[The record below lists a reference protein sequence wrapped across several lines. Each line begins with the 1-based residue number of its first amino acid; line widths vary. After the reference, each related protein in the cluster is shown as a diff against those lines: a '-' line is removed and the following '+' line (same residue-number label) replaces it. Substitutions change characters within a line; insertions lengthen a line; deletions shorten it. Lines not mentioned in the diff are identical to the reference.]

1 MNAKAIQDGPET
13 TFALVF
19 DDGEEVMSGLQA
31 FAQEHGVTGAHFTAI
46 GAFREAVLGFFD
58 LKRKAYDKIAIP
70 EQVEVL
76 ALAGNVALHEG
87 KPKVH
92 AHAVVGKRD
101 GTAHGGHLL
110 RAHVRPTLEV
120 VLVELSRRLQRR
132 TDPKTGLPLLDL

>member
-1 MNAKAIQDGPET
+1 MDAKVIQDGPET

-19 DDGEEVMSGLQA
+19 DDGEEVMSGLQG
-31 FAQEHGVTGAHFTAI
+31 FAQERGVTGAHFTAI

-58 LKRKAYDKIAIP
+58 VKRKTYDKIAIP

-87 KPKVH
+87 RPKVH

-120 VLVELSRRLQRR
+120 VLVESSGRLQRR

>member
-1 MNAKAIQDGPET
+1 MDAKVIQDGPEA

-19 DDGEEVMSGLQA
+19 DDGEEVMSGLQG
-31 FAQEHGVTGAHFTAI
+31 FAQERGVTGAHFTAI

-58 LKRKAYDKIAIP
+58 LKRKAYDKIAIR

-76 ALAGNVALHEG
+76 ALTGNVALHEG
-87 KPKVH
+87 RPKVH

-120 VLVELSRRLQRR
+120 VLVESSRRLQRR